1 MPLDVQRFEPWLSRA
16 LTCHPALAPAVR
28 RGHLIVM
35 NASDI
40 LWRRLD
46 VPGHDA
52 CRLEETAGG
61 WRLAGVTVFLHE
73 GAPAQLAYEVA
84 SDRAWRSREG
94 HVRGW
99 LGGKAVGV
107 SVSRSPGGVWMLD
120 GAPVPGLEGC
130 EDLDFGFTPA
140 TNLFQLRRLALA
152 PGQARDCPVAWL
164 DDAARTLTFLP
175 QRYERRSELTY
186 WYESPTSDYAG
197 LLELTPAGF
206 ARVYPGLWQREGD
219 GPS

>member
-1 MPLDVQRFEPWLSRA
+1 ME
-16 LTCHPALAPAVR
+16 
-28 RGHLIVM
+28 
-35 NASDI
+35 ASEI

-52 CRLEETAGG
+52 CRLEETVGG
-61 WRLAGVTVFLHE
+61 WRLAGMTVFLHE

-84 SDRAWRSREG
+84 CDRQWRSREG

-99 LGGKAVGV
+99 LGSQPIDV
-107 SVSRSPGGVWMLD
+107 SVSRSPGGAWTLGGSV
-120 GAPVPGLEGC
+120 VPGLETC
-130 EDLDFGFTPA
+130 EDLDFGFSPA

-164 DDAARTLTFLP
+164 DDTARALTLLP

-186 WYESPTSDYAG
+186 WYESPTSAYAA
-197 LLELTPAGF
+197 LLEFTPAGF

-219 GPS
+219 ALA

>member
-1 MPLDVQRFEPWLSRA
+1 M
-16 LTCHPALAPAVR
+16 AP
-28 RGHLIVM
+28 
-35 NASDI
+35 SEI

-52 CRLEETAGG
+52 CRLEETAVG
-61 WRLAGVTVFLHE
+61 WRLAGMTVFLHE
-73 GAPAQLAYEVA
+73 SAPAQLAYEVVC
-84 SDRAWRSREG
+84 DRAWRTLQG

-99 LGGKAVGV
+99 VGARAIDV
-107 SVSRSPGGVWMLD
+107 SISRSPAGAWSRD
-120 GAPVPGLEGC
+120 GAAVPGLEGC

-140 TNLFQLRRLALA
+140 TNVFQLRRLALA

-164 DDAARTLTFLP
+164 DDNARTLTLLP

-186 WYESPTSDYAG
+186 WYQSPTNDYAA

-206 ARVYPGLWQREGD
+206 ARVYPGLWQQEDEGT
-219 GPS
+219 S